1 MVLGS
6 ERAGPVTRR
15 LQPAALL
22 AGAFFALAGIS
33 HAAAPQDRAQ
43 DERLRT
49 LEQEVQNLS
58 TQIEDM
64 KRSASAQYDEEQSGK
79 RNAVKL
85 TIDNG
90 RPTIASADGRFTAS
104 IRALAQLDW
113 GAYFQ
118 TSKAM
123 TFPAAYAPD
132 LSTGANFRRVYL
144 GLQGKLFG
152 DWSYNLNFDFGGSG
166 GTEAPGHVQSVYLEY
181 DGLAPF
187 AIRVGAYPAPSN
199 LEDST
204 SSGDT
209 IFLER
214 NAPSDL
220 QRNLA
225 GGDGRDA
232 ISLLYQGD
240 QLFGALSYTGD
251 KIQETGS
258 IFGEQQAL
266 VGRASYLFYSSPDVH
281 WLAGVNGTYVMH
293 PPGGLARNTAF
304 PSAALS
310 NGAARTTFSLSDP
323 PELTIDEN
331 GFKLANTTSL
341 SATHVAQWGVE
352 TAGNYYNLYG
362 QAGYYGF
369 EVTRAPENFTV
380 FTASATS
387 NPALITPK
395 NDHFTGW
402 YLQGAW
408 TLTGEERT
416 YSTATGAFT
425 PPKPDH
431 PFNLDSGDWGAL
443 ELAARYS
450 DLDLNDRVLDPG
462 NVVTNWTGVSTKTYT
477 FFNTVRG
484 GDQHIWT
491 AALNWFPVN
500 SVKLA
505 LQYQYIQLSR
515 LQSGATPSS
524 LIVVGPTS
532 VAPVV
537 PTVSASQNLETFAI
551 RVQFQL

>member
-1 MVLGS
+1 MSRIRTLALIG
-6 ERAGPVTRR
+6 
-15 LQPAALL
+15 AASLSL
-22 AGAFFALAGIS
+22 SATT
-33 HAAAPQDRAQ
+33 HAATTSE
-43 DERLRT
+43 DEKKAKLDA
-49 LEQEVQNLS
+49 LEQEIQDLS
-58 TQIEDM
+58 AQVDDL
-64 KRSASAQYDEEQSGK
+64 KRSQAAQVADQQNEKQ
-79 RNAVKL
+79 NAVKL
-85 TIDNG
+85 KIDNG
-90 RPTIASADGRFTAS
+90 RPTISSSDGKFTAS

-113 GAYFQ
+113 GGYFQ
-118 TSKAM
+118 SSKTLA
-123 TFPAAYAPD
+123 FPAAYAPD
-132 LSTGANFRRVYL
+132 LSSGANFRRVYL

-187 AIRVGAYPAPSN
+187 AIRAGAYPAPSN

-232 ISLLYQGD
+232 VSLLYQGD

-266 VGRASYLFYSSPDVH
+266 VGRASYLFYSDPDVH

-293 PPGGLARNTAF
+293 PPSGLARNTAF

-341 SATHVAQWGVE
+341 SATHLAQWGVE

-416 YSTATGAFT
+416 YNTATGAFA
-425 PPKPDH
+425 PPKPDR
-431 PFNLDSGDWGAL
+431 PFSLDSGDWGAF

-477 FFNTVRG
+477 FYNTVRG
-484 GDQHIWT
+484 GDQRIWT

-500 SVKLA
+500 AVKLA

-515 LQSGATPSS
+515 LQSGSTPSS
-524 LIVVGPTS
+524 TITVGPIATAA
-532 VAPVV
+532 VPVL
-537 PTVSASQNLETFAI
+537 PKTSASQNLQTFAI